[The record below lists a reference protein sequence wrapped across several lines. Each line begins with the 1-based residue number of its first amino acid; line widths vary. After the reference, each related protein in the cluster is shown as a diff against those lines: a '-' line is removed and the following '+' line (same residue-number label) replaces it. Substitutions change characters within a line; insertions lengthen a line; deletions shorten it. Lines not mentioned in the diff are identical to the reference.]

1 MSAERIVIADDS
13 RTAVKVLEFALV
25 REGYEVVTAADGR
38 EALDRIREVQPRL
51 VILDGMMP
59 ELDGFQVAAA
69 VRADGSITP
78 QPHIIMVTA
87 EGRDVDEDRAQAS
100 GVNDF
105 LTKPFSPSQ
114 LLVRVREALGS

>member
-69 VRADGSITP
+69 VRADASIAP

-114 LLVRVREALGS
+114 LLVRVREALAS

>member
-38 EALDRIREVQPRL
+38 EALDRIREMQPRL

-59 ELDGFQVAAA
+59 ELDGVQVAAA
-69 VRADGSITP
+69 VRADASIVP

>member
-1 MSAERIVIADDS
+1 MTAERIVIADDS

-25 REGYEVVTAADGR
+25 REGYEVLTAADGR

-69 VRADGSITP
+69 VRADSSIVP